1 MLVECVHSK
10 CSIKFLNGVFSLF
23 WTPMSTIFFF
33 GLPCFY
39 MPNMFWLLVVCFTH
53 FVPWVLCHAL
63 LMHLTCTPQ
72 AHFMHTLYRLTCF
85 TFYSCYVS
93 LVRPLAL
100 KTWFCDL
107 ICLSNCYLGL
117 FCSFLWTN
125 LNLIKFVSMLVFVV
139 VCLCWCSF
147 CRCLLVRNQ

>member
-33 GLPCFY
+33 WDYHVFTCLTCFDY
-39 MPNMFWLLVVCFTH
+39 WSCVLRTLSHECF
-53 FVPWVLCHAL
+53 V
-63 LMHLTCTPQ
+63 MHLTCTPQ
-72 AHFMHTLYRLTCF
+72 AHLMHTLYHLTCF
-85 TFYSCYVS
+85 AFYSCYVS

-125 LNLIKFVSMLVFVV
+125 LNLIKFVSMFVFVV